1 MSNAIATTTTANS
14 HLPPRRS
21 PQIAQVP
28 VPTPQVPFPTAQVP
42 VPTAQEPLN
51 LSPSPD
57 PSLDTNCT
65 PPTTSEF
72 PPRKTTSRLEPFHLT
87 YDFQP

>member
-21 PQIAQVP
+21 PQI
-28 VPTPQVPFPTAQVP
+28 AQVP